1 MSRRVVSLLVMLSC
15 LVISALPAIAQSTN
29 ATPVLIDTGKPLD
42 PTTVPV
48 AADADKKVVTNYL
61 ATIPTVPG
69 GNSVLTASANM
80 VGVSWFFGSAANPSS
95 IADAAR
101 VALEVCEYFNKAPC
115 FILSINGHDARGPD
129 GAWPAQPE
137 MLVKTPGSKFDP
149 WTMPFNSQFNR
160 GIAGGLGLL
169 PAPEAVVIST
179 GSGWSS
185 GAGKTI
191 LEAIDT
197 AFASCAKLYPTNICV
212 LYSVNG
218 TVVMTQ

>member
-1 MSRRVVSLLVMLSC
+1 MPVTGDVV
-15 LVISALPAIAQSTN
+15 
-29 ATPVLIDTGKPLD
+29 
-42 PTTVPV
+42 
-48 AADADKKVVTNYL
+48 KKGVTDYL
-61 ATIPTVPG
+61 AAIPKVPD
-69 GNSVLTASANM
+69 GNSVLTGSASM
-80 VGVSWFFGSAANPSS
+80 TGVTWYFGSLTDPSD

-101 VALEVCEYFNKAPC
+101 VALELCEFSNHGPC
-115 FILSINGHDARGPD
+115 LILSINGHDARGPD

-149 WTMPFNSQFNR
+149 WTMPLNSQFNR
-160 GIAGGLGLL
+160 ASGGGLGLL

-185 GAGKTI
+185 GTGKTI

-197 AFASCAKLYPTNICV
+197 AFATCAKNHPTNVCV

-218 TVVMTQ
+218 TVVMAQ